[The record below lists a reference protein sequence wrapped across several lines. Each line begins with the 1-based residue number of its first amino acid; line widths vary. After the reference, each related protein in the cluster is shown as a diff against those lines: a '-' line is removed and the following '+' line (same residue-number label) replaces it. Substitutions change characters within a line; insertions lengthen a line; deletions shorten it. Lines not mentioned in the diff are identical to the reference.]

1 MANPDELYEGILD
14 RLLNAVPNDVDKRE
28 GSIIFNALAP
38 VALELQEVYEE
49 LADVMKETFADT
61 ASLDSL
67 ILRARERGVEWMEA
81 THSIVEAELT
91 FTEEV
96 NTEPA
101 VIGSVFALEN
111 SSLMF
116 AATERV
122 SFDGAAGKYLLT
134 CTDVG
139 MIGNVAN
146 GSLIVEEAEDD
157 ALFEYLTEAKITALH
172 KGARNDEDVEAFR
185 TRYFDSINNEAF
197 GGNVADYK
205 DKALNLDTVSAVQVE
220 PVWNGPGTVRLRFI
234 NGSYG
239 VPSTSEVQE
248 VQNAFDPTPNKG
260 EGYGLAPIGHNV
272 TVIPATAVDM
282 VIVATATIGS
292 AHSWQDLYDT
302 IKAKCEEYLLS
313 LRKEWQHSAV
323 TVSPGVLS
331 YLIKLSVSDIN
342 TFSCTIN
349 GHDADFV
356 LKSDEVPVFK
366 SLTEA

>member
-1 MANPDELYEGILD
+1 MANSDELYESILD
-14 RLLNAVPNDVDKRE
+14 RLFNAVPNDVDKRE

-49 LADVMKETFADT
+49 LEDVMKETFADT

-67 ILRARERGVEWMEA
+67 ILRARERGIEWMEA
-81 THSIVEAELT
+81 THAIVKAELV
-91 FTEEV
+91 FSDDV
-96 NTEPA
+96 SAEPS
-101 VIGSVFALEN
+101 VTNSVFALEN
-111 SSLMF
+111 ETLMYEV
-116 AATERV
+116 TSRL
-122 SFDGAAGKYLLT
+122 SFENNTGTYLLT
-134 CTDVG
+134 CTDAG
-139 MIGNVAN
+139 LAGNVAS
-146 GSLIVEEAEDD
+146 GELLVEEAEDD
-157 ALFEYLTEAKITALH
+157 ALFENLVSASITELVKA
-172 KGARNDEDVEAFR
+172 ARNDEDVEAFR

-205 DKALNLDTVSAVQVE
+205 EKALNLDTVSAVQVE

-239 VPSTSEVQE
+239 VPNTSEVQE

-260 EGYGLAPIGHNV
+260 KGYGLAPIGHTI
-272 TVIPATAVDM
+272 TVIPATGVDM
-282 VIVATATIGS
+282 SIVATVTIGS
-292 AHSWQDLYDT
+292 AHSWQDLYES
-302 IKAKCEEYLLS
+302 IKDKCEDYLLS

-331 YLIKLSVSDIN
+331 YLIKQSVPDIN

-356 LKSDEVPVFK
+356 LKADEVPVFK